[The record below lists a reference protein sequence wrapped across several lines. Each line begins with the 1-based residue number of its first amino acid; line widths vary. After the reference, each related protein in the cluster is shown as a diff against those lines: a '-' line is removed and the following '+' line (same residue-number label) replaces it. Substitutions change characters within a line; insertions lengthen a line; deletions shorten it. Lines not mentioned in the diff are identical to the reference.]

1 MPGTKPLHA
10 ATAPAKPS
18 YCRRGGGRLD
28 DWNDGGPGSK
38 GQSSG
43 RRGPV
48 DRGALPEIPGRFSL
62 QMLCR
67 WWPVRD
73 RG

>member
-28 DWNDGGPGSK
+28 DWNDGGAGK
-38 GQSSG
+38 QRAVV
-43 RRGPV
+43 RRE
-48 DRGALPEIPGRFSL
+48 GAG
-62 QMLCR
+62 
-67 WWPVRD
+67 
-73 RG
+73 G